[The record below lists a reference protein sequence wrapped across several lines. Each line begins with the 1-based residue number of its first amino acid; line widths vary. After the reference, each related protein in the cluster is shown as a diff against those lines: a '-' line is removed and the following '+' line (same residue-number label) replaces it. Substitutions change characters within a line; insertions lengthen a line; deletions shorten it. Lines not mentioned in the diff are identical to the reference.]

1 MVIKK
6 LSIEDWW
13 YQEVICN
20 CNGMLSMTCSNCD
33 NSRIC
38 KEVKVF
44 NIDSSGHLPGLYIAY
59 NMYSSPAKDII
70 KRYYLRYLVE

>member
-20 CNGMLSMTCSNCD
+20 CNGILSMTCSNCD

-38 KEVKVF
+38 KEVKVISTVNGF
-44 NIDSSGHLPGLYIAY
+44 TPGLYIAY